1 MTEDFE
7 PTRSAGT
14 GGTESP
20 GGAAQ
25 EATEASWRPEAPPQ
39 RSTDLAE
46 TVSVRADELDF
57 WLSDSL
63 GGGEPD
69 DEIWLARLRGIV
81 LAGAAITLPMSA
93 WKAFGPLTTADLL
106 LAGAVL
112 LYLPRFDL
120 TAARKLWWPALAIAL
135 ATVGGVIG
143 TVVSGSD
150 AMASAEILGRLLAAS
165 VGAMLL
171 VACWRPGLEQV
182 RSFGWLWVA
191 GGVASSLVALLIPN
205 LHMFLR
211 PSGLTPHPNHL
222 AIISVVLLGIALAL
236 VLSERARN
244 EGFGGLRAW
253 AGLAAAALLFAGVVA
268 SGSRAGLGAALVA
281 AFLAVVASRD
291 RSIVRVAIGAA
302 AIGLVAVVVLL
313 GVIGQDNAF
322 DRIVGGD
329 SATSDTTTSD
339 AIRDSKN
346 AAAWD
351 RFTENPITGVGFGEI
366 YEAHIFLLQ
375 FASGAGI
382 LGIIAGLMIIFLAI
396 RSYVVAVWRRMADD
410 PPYWV
415 AAGGFAAAVI
425 GYLAATIFQNILW
438 DRNVWLAIVLMT
450 WLASRSGGPKKEQ
463 APTSVVSL
471 KSTSP

>member
-1 MTEDFE
+1 MT
-7 PTRSAGT
+7 
-14 GGTESP
+14 
-20 GGAAQ
+20 
-25 EATEASWRPEAPPQ
+25 
-39 RSTDLAE
+39 TDTIE
-46 TVSVRADELDF
+46 EWADQLDI
-57 WLSDSL
+57 WVCDSL
-63 GGGEPD
+63 GGARPE
-69 DEIWLARLRGIV
+69 DELWLARARGYA

-93 WKAFGPLTTADLL
+93 WKVIGPLTTADLL
-106 LAGAVL
+106 LAASVL
-112 LYLPRFDL
+112 LFLPRFDL
-120 TAARKLWWPALAIAL
+120 AAARRLWLPALAIAL

-143 TVVSGSD
+143 TVVTGADVKS
-150 AMASAEILGRLLAAS
+150 SAEILGRVLAAS

-171 VACWRPGLEQV
+171 ISCWRPRLEQV
-182 RSFGWLWVA
+182 RSFGWLWIA
-191 GGVASSLVALLIPN
+191 GGVASALVALLIPD

-222 AIISVVLLGIALAL
+222 AIISVVLIGVAIALT
-236 VLSERARN
+236 LSERARG
-244 EGFGGLRAW
+244 GFIGIRAW
-253 AGLAAAALLFAGVVA
+253 AALAAVGVLFAGVVA

-291 RSIVRVAIGAA
+291 RSIVRVALGAA
-302 AIGLVAVVVLL
+302 AIGLVAVVVVL
-313 GVIGQDNAF
+313 GVLGQDNAL
-322 DRIVGGD
+322 DRITGGD
-329 SATSDTTTSD
+329 TVTSDTATSD
-339 AIRDSKN
+339 AVRDTKN

-351 RFTENPITGVGFGEI
+351 RFTEHPITGVGFGEI

-438 DRNVWLAIVLMT
+438 DRNVWMTIVLMT
-450 WLASRSGGPKKEQ
+450 WLAARPGELRNSEALGNR
-463 APTSVVSL
+463 APTGSL
-471 KSTSP
+471 SA